1 MLEHKHILIRANVKR
16 PPIQIDTI
24 KACVRNLVNELGMK
38 PLGETVAVYVDKKGN
53 RGLTCIQAIETSHI
67 AFHSWDEDIPF
78 VIQLDVYTCSKLN
91 KEIVFKALDEFE
103 PIKIDYLTLDREK
116 YLDIKNKDEIKNDN
130 RL

>member
-16 PPIQIDTI
+16 PPMQIDTI
-24 KACVRNLVNELGMK
+24 KAWVRNLVSKLDMK

-67 AFHSWDEDIPF
+67 ALHSWDEDSPS

-91 KEIVFKALDEFE
+91 KEIVFKALDKFE

>member
-1 MLEHKHILIRANVKR
+1 M
-16 PPIQIDTI
+16 QIDTI
-24 KACVRNLVNELGMK
+24 KAWVRNLVSKLGMK

-67 AFHSWDEDIPF
+67 ALHSWDEDSPS

-91 KEIVFKALDEFE
+91 KEIVFKALDKFE

-116 YLDIKNKDEIKNDN
+116 YLDIKNKDEINNDN

>member
-24 KACVRNLVNELGMK
+24 KAWVRNLVNELGMK

-78 VIQLDVYTCSKLN
+78 VIQLDVYTCSTLN
-91 KEIVFKALDEFE
+91 KETKIKKKKKARQY
-103 PIKIDYLTLDREK
+103 IDLILEK
-116 YLDIKNKDEIKNDN
+116 ETQSEIKMK
-130 RL
+130 LGK